1 MERMLHASQ
10 ETRGNKKSK
19 KDNDEDQ
26 SVYGDSQ
33 MDSGANDYSKV
44 DFGSSDEDEPP
55 TVTAAKSAA
64 ADLGLDSDD
73 DDDEPRTESVSVS
86 NGTKRSAPAAD
97 VGLDSDDEEDNISPQ
112 QAAKRLKRKVV
123 VDSDSDENE
132 FDTGAPAT
140 APQSGATTAS
150 ALLGLDSD
158 DEDM

>member
-1 MERMLHASQ
+1 MSM
-10 ETRGNKKSK
+10 
-19 KDNDEDQ
+19 
-26 SVYGDSQ
+26 
-33 MDSGANDYSKV
+33 
-44 DFGSSDEDEPP
+44 
-55 TVTAAKSAA
+55 
-64 ADLGLDSDD
+64 
-73 DDDEPRTESVSVS
+73 S

-112 QAAKRLKRKVV
+112 QPAKRLKRKVV

-140 APQSGATTAS
+140 APQPAATTAS